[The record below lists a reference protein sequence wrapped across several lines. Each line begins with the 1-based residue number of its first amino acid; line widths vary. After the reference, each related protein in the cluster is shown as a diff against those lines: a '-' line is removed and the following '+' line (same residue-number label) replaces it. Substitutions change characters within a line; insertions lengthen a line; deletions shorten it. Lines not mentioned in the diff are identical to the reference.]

1 MKSPLPAGFDDLQEQ
16 MKNMVGK
23 KNSGNSDEL
32 LDRMGRELI
41 RASAANSDE
50 AEAVATSPFLYTRL
64 RSRINNEREKREAG
78 ESWVTMLG
86 VIWRAI
92 PAMAMVAL
100 LAVALFLSAGSGTQR
115 PVVMLPDTRDAEF
128 ESVVF
133 ADNRSLSNDE
143 VLATILNEDEQ
154 EASR

>member
-1 MKSPLPAGFDDLQEQ
+1 MF
-16 MKNMVGK
+16 GK
-23 KNSGNSDEL
+23 KNSPTSDEQ

-41 RASAANSDE
+41 RASAANQKE
-50 AEAVATSPFLYTRL
+50 AETVAASPFLYARL
-64 RSRINNEREKREAG
+64 RSRINSEREQREAG
-78 ESWVTMLG
+78 ESWVAMLG

-115 PVVMLPDTRDAEF
+115 AGVMLTDARDAEF

-133 ADNRSLSNDE
+133 ADTRSLSSDE
-143 VLATILNEDEQ
+143 VLETILIEDEQ
-154 EASR
+154 EASK

>member
-1 MKSPLPAGFDDLQEQ
+1 

-50 AEAVATSPFLYTRL
+50 AEAVAASPFLYTRL
-64 RSRINNEREKREAG
+64 RSRINNQREQREAG

-128 ESVVF
+128 ENVVF
-133 ADNRSLSNDE
+133 ADTRSLSNDE

>member
-1 MKSPLPAGFDDLQEQ
+1 

-23 KNSGNSDEL
+23 KNSRSSDEH
-32 LDRMGRELI
+32 LDRIGRELV

-50 AEAVATSPFLYTRL
+50 AETVATSPFLYARL
-64 RSRINNEREKREAG
+64 RSRINNEREQREAG
-78 ESWVTMLG
+78 ESWLTMLG

-92 PAMAMVAL
+92 PAMAMVAIF
-100 LAVALFLSAGSGTQR
+100 AVALFLSAGSGTR
-115 PVVMLPDTRDAEF
+115 RSVAMLPDARDAEF

-133 ADNRSLSNDE
+133 ADTRSLSSDE

>member
-1 MKSPLPAGFDDLQEQ
+1 
-16 MKNMVGK
+16 MVGK
-23 KNSGNSDEL
+23 KNSRNSDEQ
-32 LDRMGRELI
+32 LDRIGRELI

-50 AEAVATSPFLYTRL
+50 AETVAASPFLYARL
-64 RSRINNEREKREAG
+64 RSRINSEREQREAG
-78 ESWVTMLG
+78 ESWRAMLG

-100 LAVALFLSAGSGTQR
+100 LAVVLFLSANSGTQR
-115 PVVMLPDTRDAEF
+115 SVVMLPDTRDAEF

-133 ADNRSLSNDE
+133 ADTRSLSSDE

>member
-1 MKSPLPAGFDDLQEQ
+1 MA
-16 MKNMVGK
+16 GK

-50 AEAVATSPFLYTRL
+50 AETVAASPFLYTRL
-64 RSRINNEREKREAG
+64 RSRINQEREQREAG

-100 LAVALFLSAGSGTQR
+100 LAVALFLYAGSGTQR
-115 PVVMLPDTRDAEF
+115 PVVMLSDTRDAEF

-133 ADNRSLSNDE
+133 ADTRSLSSDE

>member
-1 MKSPLPAGFDDLQEQ
+1 
-16 MKNMVGK
+16 MVGK
-23 KNSGNSDEL
+23 KNSRSSDEY

-41 RASAANSDE
+41 RASAANSEE
-50 AEAVATSPFLYTRL
+50 AEAVAASPFLYTRL
-64 RSRINNEREKREAG
+64 RSRIKQEREQREAG

-100 LAVALFLSAGSGTQR
+100 LAVVLFLSAGSGTQR
-115 PVVMLPDTRDAEF
+115 SVVMLPDARDAEF

-133 ADNRSLSNDE
+133 SETRSLSSDE